1 MPHHIPFGLQG
12 ACRPSTMHGGLA
24 YPVFIECLQSYA
36 LAAFCLHNVMHEN
49 GAAQPF
55 EIGVLF
61 NHLKIRGLPCN
72 ADKITFSRKSNFQH
86 INLLNSSNTC
96 QSSNNYAS
104 SVEYDFKI
112 MYAVLPIS

>member
-24 YPVFIECLQSYA
+24 YPVFIECLQSCA
-36 LAAFCLHNVMHEN
+36 LAAFCLHDVMHEN

-72 ADKITFSRKSNFQH
+72 ADKITFS
-86 INLLNSSNTC
+86 
-96 QSSNNYAS
+96 
-104 SVEYDFKI
+104 
-112 MYAVLPIS
+112 AVKATFSILIY